1 MTRRELVIFNN
12 SVQQHYE
19 SLVLKQEDGDM
30 ELANLSGEDLMYQA
44 VELAEAGY
52 DDYCDSKYEESKNER
67 EQ

>member
-30 ELANLSGEDLMYQA
+30 ELAGLGGEELMYLA
-44 VELAEAGY
+44 VELAEIGY
-52 DDYCDSKYEESKNER
+52 DDHCDNMMEAEKEKEWE
-67 EQ
+67 